1 MSAGSCQLTILLEH
15 VRRRWRHCTLAK
27 TSIIYRPGVWNVSL
41 VKRYVPLA
49 WVSGHIDGVPDTRST
64 LGSLVPC
71 CPAADGIAH
80 TLLYTDGSRAY
91 CACIHEIRQ

>member
-1 MSAGSCQLTILLEH
+1 MPVDHLVGTRPEKVETLH
-15 VRRRWRHCTLAK
+15 V
-27 TSIIYRPGVWNVSL
+27 
-41 VKRYVPLA
+41 
-49 WVSGHIDGVPDTRST
+49 DGVPDTRST